1 MMRSGVLGLAVGLA
15 AIAVVVGGGN
25 ADPAAPPRCG
35 APLSLATIEPALTHA
50 ATKIER
56 GDKLTIVAVGSSST
70 SGTGASAPN
79 LTYPARLEAELR
91 QRFPGRGRRDQPGQG
106 R

>member
-35 APLSLATIEPALTHA
+35 APLSLASSRMRGA
-50 ATKIER
+50 ARRIRNTVCGDHWPWRR
-56 GDKLTIVAVGSSST
+56 G
-70 SGTGASAPN
+70 GAHG
-79 LTYPARLEAELR
+79 
-91 QRFPGRGRRDQPGQG
+91 RFSKESP
-106 R
+106 